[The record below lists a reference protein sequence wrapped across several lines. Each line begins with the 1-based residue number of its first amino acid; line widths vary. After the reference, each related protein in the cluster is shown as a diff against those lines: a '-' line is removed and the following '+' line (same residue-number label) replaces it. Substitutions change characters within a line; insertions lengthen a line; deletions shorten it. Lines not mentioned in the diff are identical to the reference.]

1 VTDDIGV
8 FSSSLTSTKGITIM
22 ITTTYMDDASNSRLT
37 AARVSD
43 AAMGLGPNQLKWLR
57 VNIDSFKELEDQR
70 HLTRQDTVRAAR
82 IAGLI

>member
-1 VTDDIGV
+1 MM
-8 FSSSLTSTKGITIM
+8 STSTIKHDT
-22 ITTTYMDDASNSRLT
+22 SNSTLA
-37 AARVSD
+37 AARASD

-70 HLTRQDTVRAAR
+70 WQTRQDAVRAAR